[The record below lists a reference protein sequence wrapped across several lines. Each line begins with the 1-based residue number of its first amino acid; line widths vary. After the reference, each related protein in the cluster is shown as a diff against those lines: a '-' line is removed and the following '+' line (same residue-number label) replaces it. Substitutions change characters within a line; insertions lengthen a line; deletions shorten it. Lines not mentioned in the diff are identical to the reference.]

1 MTVVLDTIAS
11 LFHSYNNNNII
22 IKTIIIK
29 KIMIIMIIMK
39 LIIKIQSIIIII
51 IIIIIPFLKPCTFT
65 KVRNRFPPDG
75 KKSSTPRELPYNSEG
90 INMFH

>member
-29 KIMIIMIIMK
+29 KIMIIMK
-39 LIIKIQSIIIII
+39 LIIIIQSIIII